1 MKQIDV
7 FNGDADGICALQ
19 QLRLASPCESELITG
34 VKRDIKLLD
43 RVVAGSECKVTVLD
57 ISLDKNRDAL
67 VRLLNAG
74 AQVEYFDHHFAGDI
88 PESEGFAA
96 HIDTSADVCTS
107 LLVNTYLNGTHLNW
121 AVAGAFG
128 DNLHAQARAAAADS
142 GLNKEQL
149 NQLQHLGECLNYNGY
164 GLSLDDLH
172 FAPDALYRSLQPYA
186 DPFAFIHESA
196 EFKKLAEGY
205 AADIEQARSLSAH
218 AESAATALFILPDEP
233 WARRVSGIY
242 GNELARDY
250 PDRAHALL
258 TKTDLG
264 FYRVSVRAPMTIK
277 EHADTLCMQ
286 FPTGG
291 GRKGAAG
298 INELSLDMFDAFIEA
313 FNKTY
318 G

>member
-19 QLRLASPCESELITG
+19 QLRLANPCESELVTG

-43 RVVAGSECKVTVLD
+43 RVNSDADAKITVLD
-57 ISLDKNRDAL
+57 ISLDKNRDGL
-67 VRLLNAG
+67 VRLLDAG
-74 AQVEYFDHHFAGDI
+74 ARVEYFDHHFAGDI
-88 PESEGFAA
+88 PDSSNLTA

-107 LLVNTYLNGTHLNW
+107 LLVNAHLGGAHLSW

-128 DNLHAQARAAAADS
+128 DNLHQQARAAAAPANLS
-142 GLNKEQL
+142 EEQL
-149 NQLQHLGECLNYNGY
+149 SQLQHLGECLNYNGY

-172 FAPDALYRSLQPYA
+172 FAPDALYRHLHPYA
-186 DPFAFIHESA
+186 DPFAFIRESA
-196 EFKKLAEGY
+196 EFKKLADGY
-205 AADIEQARSLSAH
+205 AADIELARALSAH
-218 AESAATALFILPDEP
+218 AESAATAVFILPDEP
-233 WARRVSGIY
+233 WARRVSGVY

-250 PDRAHALL
+250 SDRAHALL

-264 FYRVSVRAPMTIK
+264 FYRVSVRAPLTNK

-298 INELSLDMFDAFIEA
+298 INELPLDMFDAFVEA